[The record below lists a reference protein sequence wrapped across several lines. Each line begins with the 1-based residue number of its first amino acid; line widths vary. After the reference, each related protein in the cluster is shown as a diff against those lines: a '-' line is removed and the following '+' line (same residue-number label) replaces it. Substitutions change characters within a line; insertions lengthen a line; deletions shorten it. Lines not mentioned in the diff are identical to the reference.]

1 MTQPSTFIH
10 FNVALDDDE
19 MGMEVDQV
27 VVAAEEVTDEPEA
40 GPSSDVLP
48 DYSAAK
54 TGLTCLPQR
63 AALLKSMLNFLKK
76 AIQVNNFS
84 KQKNVSLSNRTCSFL
99 PHQCKFRPSRM
110 YSVKLFIVRCIQTF
124 SLSREIIRVV
134 SHFAN
139 NY

>member
-1 MTQPSTFIH
+1 MTKPSTFIH

-76 AIQVNNFS
+76 AIQVNNLETFLQA
-84 KQKNVSLSNRTCSFL
+84 KKCQPFLKNLLLFCPICGNLESLGCLDSSCASF
-99 PHQCKFRPSRM
+99 KR
-110 YSVKLFIVRCIQTF
+110 SVCLGK
-124 SLSREIIRVV
+124 
-134 SHFAN
+134 
-139 NY
+139 

>member
-1 MTQPSTFIH
+1 MTQPSTFFH

-76 AIQVNNFS
+76 AIQVNN
-84 KQKNVSLSNRTCSFL
+84 LE
-99 PHQCKFRPSRM
+99 
-110 YSVKLFIVRCIQTF
+110 TF
-124 SLSREIIRVV
+124 SPFQNASAFTQVLDFWDPIYTHLSQSLI
-134 SHFAN
+134 
-139 NY
+139 

>member
-1 MTQPSTFIH
+1 MTKPSTFIH

-76 AIQVNNFS
+76 AIQVNNL
-84 KQKNVSLSNRTCSFL
+84 K
-99 PHQCKFRPSRM
+99 
-110 YSVKLFIVRCIQTF
+110 TF
-124 SLSREIIRVV
+124 SPFQNASAFIQVIDFWDPIYTHLSQSLI
-134 SHFAN
+134 
-139 NY
+139 